1 MSSDPA
7 RSSSGL
13 PADATSFVGR
23 DTELR
28 DVLSLLAA
36 ARVVT
41 VTGAAGIGKTRL
53 AARAAARAAPGYP
66 DGVCL
71 AELSALSDPR
81 LLPHTV
87 ADALGLPRPSAMDA
101 VTGYLKD
108 RTMLLVLDTCEH
120 LIGACRE
127 FAYAVTAKAPGVTI
141 LATSRQPLSV
151 PAEAVRA
158 LSPLPVPQ
166 TAAQQA
172 PGDAVDLFTQRAK
185 SVVPGFTVTD
195 DNREDVLRLSV
206 SLAGIPLAI
215 ELAAVRLRALGVR
228 QLADGLA
235 SHVLP
240 LTGGRR
246 TAVPRHRGLRTAIA
260 WSYDLCTPAEQ
271 ALWARLSV
279 FADAFDA
286 EAVTAV
292 CACEELPRGEV
303 AGALAGLAGKSV
315 LSPDP
320 AAADG
325 PPRLRMLGSIR
336 EFGAELLAASGGE
349 TTVRSR
355 HIARYL
361 EMARRLDAD
370 PMHDQR
376 EQYRALRREHADIRA
391 AIEYALAIPGN
402 DSAAVGIVTSL
413 LLYWCASGLLREGEY
428 WLDRVLEHCPGRTP
442 SRARILVVRAH
453 LLIQLGDVRAG
464 RPDAEAA
471 IAIADYLG
479 DATVAARGHVA
490 MHQVLTWEDEVAEAD
505 AVAAKAVP
513 MLRSAGDIFGLALLD
528 IQIAMSHLQEK
539 DPTACAAVCEA
550 GLARLPEGEL
560 WTRSYLLGLAG
571 AARFMMG
578 AEEEG
583 EARLRTAVALNDEL
597 GDIVGVAYGTGLL
610 GVAAAVRQRFE
621 RAAWLLG
628 ASGSLWEHSGLRY
641 AGHPFLE
648 ELHRQAAVATAAGLG
663 EERYRL
669 LSERAA
675 AADVAEIVA
684 LAVRDGDSLA

>member
-7 RSSSGL
+7 RPSSGL

-23 DTELR
+23 DAELA

-41 VTGAAGIGKTRL
+41 VTGVAGIGKTRL
-53 AARAAARAAPGYP
+53 ALRAAARAASGYA

-108 RTMLLVLDTCEH
+108 RTVLLVLDTCEH

-127 FAYAVTAKAPGVTI
+127 FANAVTAQAPGVTI

-158 LSPLPVPQ
+158 LSPLPVPE

-195 DNREDVLRLSV
+195 DNREDVLRLSAR
-206 SLAGIPLAI
+206 LAGIPLAI

-279 FADAFDA
+279 FAGAFDA

-303 AGALAGLAGKSV
+303 ADALAGLAGKSV

-320 AAADG
+320 AAAGG

-428 WLDRVLEHCPGRTP
+428 WLDQVLEHCPGRTP

-528 IQIAMSHLQEK
+528 IQVAMSHLQEK

-648 ELHRQAAVATAAGLG
+648 ELHRQAAVVTAAGLG